1 MGTKEGLGCVNFGAA
16 FEGDTALAVCA
27 RLETAAARHPVLEVQ
42 KESCTRTAAVRT
54 NRDIP

>member
-1 MGTKEGLGCVNFGAA
+1 MGTKGCVNFGAA

-42 KESCTRTAAVRT
+42 KESCTSGYE
-54 NRDIP
+54 P